1 MSSLRT
7 SAAPTLSAL
16 YSIKNKHNICIC
28 KVLAQVVFFSIVIL
42 FKNVCWVI
50 LRCFCQ
56 FFPWDPYYIYIYIYI
71 LLCSQ
76 SVTVPWFGLNWEFV
90 FALSKS
96 HMRLTLVTR
105 KIIKCKY
112 SINLFLPSEF
122 TRFSPRN

>member
-1 MSSLRT
+1 M
-7 SAAPTLSAL
+7 LSHTAL
-16 YSIKNKHNICIC
+16 FLS
-28 KVLAQVVFFSIVIL
+28 VFPMRPVF
-42 FKNVCWVI
+42 
-50 LRCFCQ
+50 
-56 FFPWDPYYIYIYIYI
+56 YIYIYIYI
-71 LLCSQ
+71 PLCSQ